1 MVTPREDWLQLTTE
15 DPIDPDLPICD
26 PHHHLWERP
35 GNNYMLDDL
44 LRDLRSGHN
53 IVSTVFLECSSMYRT
68 DGPEHMKPL
77 GETEFVASVAEE
89 AAARSD
95 VHTNINAAIAS
106 HADLSLGE
114 SVAEVL
120 EAHIELG
127 KGRFRGIRHGTSH
140 DPSPIIPA
148 YRDQGSGVMMT
159 PKFREGFA
167 QLRRLDLTF
176 DAWLFHPQLGELADL
191 AHSFSDVTIILDH
204 IGAPLGVGPY
214 EGRRSEVMEIW
225 KRSIAEVA
233 QNENVFVK
241 VGGCGMPNYGN
252 GWHERD
258 TPIGS
263 AELAEATAPYYLH
276 VIEQFGVER
285 CMFESNFPVDKASYS
300 YNVMWNS
307 FKRIVVD
314 FSDSEK
320 AALFHDTAT
329 KAYRIG

>member
-1 MVTPREDWLQLTTE
+1 
-15 DPIDPDLPICD
+15 
-26 PHHHLWERP
+26 
-35 GNNYMLDDL
+35 
-44 LRDLRSGHN
+44 
-53 IVSTVFLECSSMYRT
+53 MYRT

-77 GETEFVASVAEE
+77 GETEFVTAVAEE

-106 HADLSLGE
+106 HADLTLGE

-120 EAHIELG
+120 EAHIEMG

-140 DPSPIIPA
+140 DPSPVIPA
-148 YRDQGSGVMMT
+148 YRDQGPGVMMT

-214 EGRRSEVMEIW
+214 EGRRSEVVEIW

-263 AELAEATAPYYLH
+263 TELAEATAPYYLH

-307 FKRIVVD
+307 FKRIVAD

>member
-89 AAARSD
+89 AASRSD

-106 HADLSLGE
+106 HADLTFGE

-140 DPSPIIPA
+140 DPSPVIPA

-191 AHSFSDVTIILDH
+191 ARSFPDVTIILDH

-214 EGRRSEVMEIW
+214 EGRRSEIMEIW

-307 FKRIVVD
+307 FKRIVAD

-329 KAYRIG
+329 RAYRTG

>member
-140 DPSPIIPA
+140 DPSPVIPA

-167 QLRRLDLTF
+167 QLGKLDLTF

-191 AHSFSDVTIILDH
+191 ARSFPDVTIILDH

-252 GWHERD
+252 GWHEGD

-263 AELAEATAPYYLH
+263 VELAEATAPYYLH

-307 FKRIVVD
+307 FKRIVAD

-329 KAYRIG
+329 RAYRIG

>member
-35 GNNYMLDDL
+35 GNNYMLGDL

-106 HADLSLGE
+106 HADLTLGE

-191 AHSFSDVTIILDH
+191 ARSFPDVTIILDH

-258 TPIGS
+258 TPPGS
-263 AELAEATAPYYLH
+263 VELAESTAPYYLH

-307 FKRIVVD
+307 FKRIVAD

-329 KAYRIG
+329 KAYRI

>member
-106 HADLSLGE
+106 HADLTLGE

-191 AHSFSDVTIILDH
+191 ARSFPDVTIILDH

-258 TPIGS
+258 TPPGS
-263 AELAEATAPYYLH
+263 AELAEATAPYYLY

-307 FKRIVVD
+307 FKRIVAD

-329 KAYRIG
+329 RAYRTG